1 MSNKQ
6 PITCPYCNSR
16 NIAKF
21 LYGMPVFNVK
31 LEKELAKGKVIL
43 GGCCI
48 EMDAPTFH
56 CNDCKKE
63 WNSDNVKKV
72 K

>member
-1 MSNKQ
+1 MRNKL
-6 PITCPYCNSR
+6 PTCPNCNSG

-21 LYGMPVFNVK
+21 LYGMPAFSKK
-31 LEKELAKGKVIL
+31 LEKQLAEGKVIL

-48 EMDAPTFH
+48 EIDAPTFH
-56 CNDCKKE
+56 CNNCNKE
-63 WNSDNVKKV
+63 WNPENVNKV